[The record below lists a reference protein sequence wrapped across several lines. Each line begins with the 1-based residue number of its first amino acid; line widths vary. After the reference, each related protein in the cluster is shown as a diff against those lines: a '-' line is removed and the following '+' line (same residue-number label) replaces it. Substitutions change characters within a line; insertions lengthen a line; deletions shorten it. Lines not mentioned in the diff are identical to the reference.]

1 VVKYEIYPGLP
12 SDVGKSKNGAFKYVK
27 DIIWKKIQ
35 GWLQLILSV
44 GGKEVLIKSVVQAIP
59 VFPMSRFKLPGGLCE
74 HINAMTRN
82 F

>member
-44 GGKEVLIKSVVQAIP
+44 GGKEVLIKISGASNSS
-59 VFPMSRFKLPGGLCE
+59 FPYVPF
-74 HINAMTRN
+74 
-82 F
+82 